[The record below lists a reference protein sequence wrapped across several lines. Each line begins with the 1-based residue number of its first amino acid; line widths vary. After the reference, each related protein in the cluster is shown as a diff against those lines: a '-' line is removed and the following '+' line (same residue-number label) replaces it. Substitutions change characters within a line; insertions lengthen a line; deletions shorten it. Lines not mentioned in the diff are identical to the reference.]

1 MNRADYDNCGF
12 THSHY
17 KACILYAIDSGYK
30 FLRMKDA
37 LNESDNEKVILM
49 RHDLDMSLPAAFN
62 LAKIEGDLGIKAT
75 YFVRLHAKNYN
86 LLSQE
91 SYSFAHKI
99 IEMGHEIG
107 LHYELHIH
115 PTLLPRE
122 EEIFMH
128 SKALLESLLDT
139 EITGMSYHEP
149 ARFMNEDDKRELP
162 PGIQYEAYEERF
174 IGNYKY
180 ISDSSAHW
188 REGCMCKHIGKEERL
203 YILTHG
209 FWWFDKSPVENY

>member
-1 MNRADYDNCGF
+1 MNRTDFDNCGF

-17 KACILYAIDSGYK
+17 RACIEHALDSGCK

-37 LNESDNEKVILM
+37 LNGSDDDKVILM
-49 RHDLDMSLPAAFN
+49 RHDEDLSLPAAYN
-62 LAKIEGDLGIKAT
+62 LARIEADLGIKAT

-91 SYSFAHKI
+91 SYSSVHKI

-107 LHYELHIH
+107 FHYELHAH
-115 PTLLPRE
+115 PTLLLRE
-122 EEIFMH
+122 EKIFVH

-139 EITGMSYHEP
+139 EITGISYHEP
-149 ARFMNEDDKRELP
+149 ARFMDKDDNRELP

-174 IGNYKY
+174 MDNYKY

-188 REGCMCKHIGKEERL
+188 REGCMCQHIGKEERL